1 MSVGLPV
8 MKSVLT
14 PLDKNILV
22 TLALTAVVS
31 ATDAAIQNNI
41 FGSQTTA
48 LIISNKERKDIM
60 KTLKFLEELGLL
72 INSVRKT
79 IKGKAKE

>member
-22 TLALTAVVS
+22 TLALTAVAS

-41 FGSQTTA
+41 FGSRTTA

-60 KTLKFLEELGLL
+60 KTVKFLEELGLL
-72 INSVRKT
+72 INRVRKT

>member
-22 TLALTAVVS
+22 TLALTAVAS
-31 ATDAAIQNNI
+31 ATDAAIENNI
-41 FGSQTTA
+41 FGSRTTA

-60 KTLKFLEELGLL
+60 KTVKFLK
-72 INSVRKT
+72 NWDY
-79 IKGKAKE
+79 